1 MKKILEFFKNWF
13 EKNGLIK
20 VLAAFA
26 LLIISSLVVRNTNS
40 HTLGNIF
47 NVIGIASACYL
58 VLTTLVFTIAG
69 IVNTVRNIFKKKE

>member
-20 VLAAFA
+20 VLVAFA
-26 LLIISSLVVRNTNS
+26 ILIICVALSRKFPQATWISYV
-40 HTLGNIF
+40 G
-47 NVIGIASACYL
+47 IGAGMYL

-69 IVNTVRNIFKKKE
+69 IVNTIRDIFKKKE